1 MQFSYL
7 HSSSLNEWLGG
18 QSATLIAMDPAL
30 LSTECGKCS
39 MLTLLEASFPNH
51 VNDIFFVADDDDAV
65 AFKNHADVAAFQNLT
80 PGLSIR
86 ENSHF
91 YGKPFRP
98 AKRMK
103 RVDYP
108 GDALFDVADALS
120 NNDIRHLSSFSVS
133 ERGYEIFVFLESC
146 GHRGVYYDYV
156 EEVFIFKDD
165 TDAGLFQAYIATL
178 PDVPKNERGTY
189 KRPKNMAELE
199 AERQEQLRKELE
211 AQRRAE
217 EEFKRRK
224 RENSDY
230 FDIVNRISRS
240 RRTDKNGNYE
250 FALTE
255 KQIEELLRYVE
266 DHHRTR
272 TTVSDWNDDYNH
284 YSDYSDHKDPYV
296 KAYKHKKINF

>member
-1 MQFSYL
+1 MNFSYFN
-7 HSSSLNEWLGG
+7 SSSLNKWLGG
-18 QSATLIAMDPAL
+18 QSATLIAIDPAF

-51 VNDIFFVADDDDAV
+51 LQDIYFVADDDDAV
-65 AFKNHADVAAFQNLT
+65 AFKNPADVTAFQNLT

-91 YGKPFRP
+91 FGRPFRP

-103 RVDYP
+103 RVGYP
-108 GDALFDVADALS
+108 GGALFDTADVLS

-146 GHRGVYYDYV
+146 GHKGVYYDYV

-178 PDVPKNERGTY
+178 ADVPKNQRGSY

-199 AERQEQLRKELE
+199 EERQEKLRKELE
-211 AQRRAE
+211 AAKRAE
-217 EEFKRRK
+217 EEYKRQQREHNGYYDLIK
-224 RENSDY
+224 RIN
-230 FDIVNRISRS
+230 RS
-240 RRTDKNGNYE
+240 RRTGKNGKYE
-250 FALTE
+250 FALDE
-255 KQIEELLRYVE
+255 KQIEELLEYVE
-266 DHHRTR
+266 EHHRNR
-272 TTVSDWNDDYNH
+272 TTVGNWADRYYDYTNDPLVY
-284 YSDYSDHKDPYV
+284 DHKP
-296 KAYKHKKINF
+296 HKFYEEE